1 MKKIFSLLGAM
12 FLMGSL
18 SAQNTIPQSFSC
30 EVSGSA
36 RAIECLDG
44 SVFSQ
49 APTDFK
55 TAHPSNSE
63 IEFMQAQNVKGVSSI
78 SALRFFGIQ
87 LVYAGGWVPQNDF
100 DPMTFTVKICAN
112 ENGLPGAEIYS
123 QEVALNHN
131 DTGESFG
138 NNPVNVYYW
147 DFEPA
152 TPINNLPADF
162 WLVVA
167 NSDSD
172 AWFLWL
178 NKPDGVGPVA
188 TFGIQEG
195 DPQDTPSYWFANPKI
210 DGLGVCIKGT
220 PSGVDMIEANKP
232 YSLSVSGNTIS
243 VDSGEVAVYDMNA
256 RRVAYAEKGI
266 SYTAQAGTYVLRIV
280 VDGMTY
286 VEKAVVTK

>member
-55 TAHPSNSE
+55 TAHPSNSG

-100 DPMTFTVKICAN
+100 DHLYCKDLC
-112 ENGLPGAEIYS
+112 
-123 QEVALNHN
+123 
-131 DTGESFG
+131 
-138 NNPVNVYYW
+138 
-147 DFEPA
+147 
-152 TPINNLPADF
+152 
-162 WLVVA
+162 
-167 NSDSD
+167 
-172 AWFLWL
+172 
-178 NKPDGVGPVA
+178 
-188 TFGIQEG
+188 
-195 DPQDTPSYWFANPKI
+195 
-210 DGLGVCIKGT
+210 
-220 PSGVDMIEANKP
+220 
-232 YSLSVSGNTIS
+232 
-243 VDSGEVAVYDMNA
+243 
-256 RRVAYAEKGI
+256 
-266 SYTAQAGTYVLRIV
+266 
-280 VDGMTY
+280 
-286 VEKAVVTK
+286 

>member
-1 MKKIFSLLGAM
+1 M
-12 FLMGSL
+12 
-18 SAQNTIPQSFSC
+18 
-30 EVSGSA
+30 
-36 RAIECLDG
+36 
-44 SVFSQ
+44 
-49 APTDFK
+49 
-55 TAHPSNSE
+55 
-63 IEFMQAQNVKGVSSI
+63 
-78 SALRFFGIQ
+78 
-87 LVYAGGWVPQNDF
+87 
-100 DPMTFTVKICAN
+100 
-112 ENGLPGAEIYS
+112 
-123 QEVALNHN
+123 NHN
-131 DTGESFG
+131 DTGETFG
-138 NNPVNVYYW
+138 NNPVSVYYW

-172 AWFLWL
+172 AWLLWL
-178 NKPDGVGPVA
+178 NKPGGVGPVA

-195 DPQDTPSYWFANPKI
+195 DSQDTPSYWFANPKI

-232 YSLSVSGNTIS
+232 YSLSVIGNTIS
-243 VDSGEVAVYDMNA
+243 VDAGEVTIYDMNA